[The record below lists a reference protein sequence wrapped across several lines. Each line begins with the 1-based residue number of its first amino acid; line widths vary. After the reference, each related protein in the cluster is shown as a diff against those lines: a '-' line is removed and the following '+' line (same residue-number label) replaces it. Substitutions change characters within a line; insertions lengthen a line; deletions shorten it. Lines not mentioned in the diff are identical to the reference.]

1 MPGVQAAECPC
12 PREVLMP
19 NDNASLPVARTAI
32 RAFREREGSEYDQSG
47 AHGISS
53 GPERRRWAS
62 VVESELFSV

>member
-1 MPGVQAAECPC
+1 
-12 PREVLMP
+12 MP